1 MRSEG
6 TVTWAEIDLDA
17 IEANI
22 RSFHKLTGPL
32 VEIIAVV
39 KANAY
44 GHGAVQV
51 ARTVVQAGATRLAV
65 ARLVEGIELRRA
77 NLTTPILVMGYT
89 PPDGARQI
97 AEYDLTPCPITTEFV
112 QALSAQAQ
120 ALGKVI
126 PLHLKV
132 DTGLSRVGLVP
143 GEIVPFAQSLA
154 GLPGLHLEG
163 LFTHFATADALDERY
178 ARIQLGIFNDVLGSL
193 QASGIPVPLL
203 HVANT
208 GITMR
213 YPEAHFNAIR
223 PGIGIYGLPPSDE
236 YPPAFELHPALALK
250 THISRV
256 RNLPAGTSISYGCT
270 YITPETMPVGLATVG
285 YGDGL
290 HRLLS
295 NRGAVLV
302 RGKRAPI
309 LGRVA
314 MDNVILDL
322 RGIPDVQMNDE
333 VVIIGSQGQDRIST
347 EEVASQAE
355 TINYEVTTSLLP
367 RVERVFLRGGTVVAI
382 ETQ

>member
-6 TVTWAEIDLDA
+6 TPTWAEIDLDA
-17 IEANI
+17 VQANI
-22 RSFHKLTGPL
+22 HAFQQFTGPR

-51 ARTVVQAGATRLAV
+51 SHSAIAAGATRLAV
-65 ARLVEGIELRRA
+65 ARLVEGMELRQA
-77 NLTTPILVMGYT
+77 GLTAPILVMGYI
-89 PPDGARQI
+89 PEDGVRRVV
-97 AEYDLTPCPITTEFV
+97 EYNLTPCPITTDFI
-112 QALSAQAQ
+112 QALSGLAA
-120 ALGKVI
+120 AEGRSI
-126 PLHLKV
+126 PVHLKV
-132 DTGLSRVGLVP
+132 DSGLSRFGLLP
-143 GEIVPFAQSLA
+143 EEILPFARA
-154 GLPGLHLEG
+154 VIGLPGLRLEG
-163 LFTHFATADALDERY
+163 LFTHFATADALDESY
-178 ARIQLGIFNDVLGSL
+178 ARKQLGIFQDVLGSL
-193 QASGIPVPLL
+193 QAAGIEVPLV
-203 HVANT
+203 HAANT

-236 YPPAFELHPALALK
+236 YPPAFELRPVLSLK
-250 THISRV
+250 SQISRI
-256 RNLPAGTSISYGCT
+256 RQLPAGTSISYGCT
-270 YITPETMPVGLATVG
+270 YITPEDMPVGLVTIG

-302 RGKRAPI
+302 GGRRAPI

-314 MDNVILDL
+314 MDNIIVDL

-333 VVIIGSQGQDRIST
+333 VVIIGRQGDETISAD
-347 EEVASQAE
+347 EVARQVE

-367 RVERVFLRGGTVVAI
+367 RVERVFLGG
-382 ETQ
+382 ETAKEND

>member
-17 IEANI
+17 IDANI
-22 RSFHKLTGPL
+22 RAFQRFTGPR

-44 GHGAVQV
+44 GHGAVPV
-51 ARTVVQAGATRLAV
+51 ARTSLQAGATRLAV
-65 ARLVEGIELRRA
+65 ARLIEGIELRRA
-77 NLTTPILVMGYT
+77 GLTAPILIMGYT
-89 PPDGARQI
+89 PADGVDQI
-97 AEYDLTPCPITTEFV
+97 VAHDLTPCPITAEFI
-112 QALSAQAQ
+112 QALSARAL
-120 ALGKVI
+120 ALGRVVPI
-126 PLHLKV
+126 HLKV
-132 DTGLSRVGLVP
+132 DTGLSRFGLLP
-143 GEIVPFAQSLA
+143 EEILPFAQSIQK
-154 GLPGLHLEG
+154 LPGLRLEG
-163 LFTHFATADALDERY
+163 LFTHFATADSLDESY
-178 ARIQLGIFNDVLGSL
+178 ARKQLGIFKAVLGSL
-193 QASGIPVPLL
+193 QAAGIEIPLL

-236 YPPAFELHPALALK
+236 YPPAFELRPALALK
-250 THISRV
+250 TRISRV
-256 RNLPAGTSISYGCT
+256 RHLPAGTSISYGCT
-270 YITPETMPVGLATVG
+270 YITPQEMPVGLATVG

-302 RGKRAPI
+302 HGQRAPI

-314 MDNVILDL
+314 MDNIILDL
-322 RGIPDVQMNDE
+322 RGITDVEMNDE
-333 VVIIGSQGQDRIST
+333 VVIIGSQGSETIRAD
-347 EEVASQAE
+347 EVARQAE

-367 RVERVFLRGGTVVAI
+367 RVERVFLRGGSVVAV
-382 ETQ
+382 ETL